1 MAANPFD
8 EYDVAP
14 GPRVTPVVPAAPV
27 TPVAAGMSANPFD
40 EFDIAPIPRATPVVQ
55 AAPTAGGMVSSALG
69 DVGNAVQSFG
79 VGSARGV
86 ANVGLTAQD
95 WIGQGLS
102 ALGGGAVGGDFL
114 QRDAR
119 MGQAKLNLE
128 AAPFQE
134 RNPYAFGAGKI
145 GGEVLGALPAIRGA
159 AGLVSAK
166 APGFAQAIRS
176 GGMEAANAFTRA
188 AGGAIAGGVTSLLTE
203 PEDAGMGALVGAA
216 IPVVGAPVIAK
227 IGQKIAEKAV
237 PATQEVEAMAK
248 KLYET
253 MDQSNVRIVQ
263 PVVAKFSSLMGNF
276 VGNSQQYL
284 KRSHTVVNEKLAQ
297 LKDLAAEPLSVTRMN
312 EFYKDLRQSASNVGG
327 TEGSILYSMADKV
340 KSLFDNITPK
350 ELGGASAQDIVN
362 LRRANDL
369 QRRAFKSADID
380 EILRKATLKAEGETS
395 NVPAATAIQKGFESL
410 AANKGKMAS
419 FSAEERKLI
428 EGVAKGTYKTK
439 ILNVLSKLKP
449 GMKLDARA
457 LVYALGG
464 SANPAAA
471 VALAGTGAAAG
482 AARNVMVKGQAEKV
496 GRFIRNKGPVQPP
509 PFRFPYPVTSTGVA
523 TTQEV
528 TPNRMRR

>member
-14 GPRVTPVVPAAPV
+14 GPRVTPVVPAA
-27 TPVAAGMSANPFD
+27 PVAAGMSANPFD

-55 AAPTAGGMVSSALG
+55 AAPTAADMASSALG
-69 DVGNAVQSFG
+69 SMGNAVQSFG

-119 MGQAKLNLE
+119 MGQAKLNRE

-134 RNPYAFGAGKI
+134 RNPYAFGGGKI
-145 GGEVLGALPAIRGA
+145 GGEVLAVSPFIRGA
-159 AGLVSAK
+159 AGLVSAAK

-203 PEDAGMGALVGAA
+203 PEDAAMGALVGAA

-248 KLYET
+248 KIYKAL
-253 MDQSNVRIVQ
+253 DNSNIRIVQ
-263 PVVAKFSSLMGNF
+263 PVVAKFSSLMDNF
-276 VGNSQQYL
+276 VGSNQQYL

-297 LKDLAAEPLSVTRMN
+297 LQDLAAEPLSVTRMN
-312 EFYKDLRQSASNVGG
+312 EFYKDLRKSASNVGE

-340 KSLFDNITPK
+340 KLLFDNITPK
-350 ELGGASAQDIVN
+350 QLGGASAQDIVN

-380 EILRKATLKAEGETS
+380 EILRKATVKAEGETS
-395 NVPAATAIQKGFESL
+395 NVPVATAIQKGFENL
-410 AANKGKMAS
+410 AGNAGKMAG
-419 FSAEERKLI
+419 FSAEEKALI
-428 EGVAKGTYKTK
+428 EGVSKGTNKTK
-439 ILNVLSKLKP
+439 ILNILSKLKP
-449 GMKLDARA
+449 GQKLDARA
-457 LVYALGG
+457 LMYAIGG
-464 SANPAAA
+464 AANAPAAI
-471 VALAGTGAAAG
+471 ALAGTGAAAG

-496 GRFIRNKGPVQPP
+496 GRFIRNKGPVQTP

-523 TTQEV
+523 TAQEA

>member
-14 GPRVTPVVPAAPV
+14 GPRVTPVMPAA
-27 TPVAAGMSANPFD
+27 PVAAGMSANPFD
-40 EFDIAPIPRATPVVQ
+40 EFDTAPIRRATPVVQ
-55 AAPTAGGMVSSALG
+55 AAPTAANMASSALG
-69 DVGNAVQSFG
+69 SMGNAVQSFG
-79 VGSARGV
+79 LGGARGV
-86 ANVGLTAQD
+86 ANVALTAQD

-119 MGQAKLNLE
+119 MGQEKLNRE
-128 AAPFQE
+128 AALFQE
-134 RNPYAFGAGKI
+134 RNPYAFSAGKI
-145 GGEVLGALPAIRGA
+145 GGEVLAASPAIRGV
-159 AGLVSAK
+159 AGLANAAK

-203 PEDAGMGALVGAA
+203 PKDTGMGALIGAA
-216 IPVVGAPVIAK
+216 IPVVGAPVISK

-237 PATQEVEAMAK
+237 PTTKEVEAIAE
-248 KLYET
+248 KLYKT

-276 VGNSQQYL
+276 VGNNQQYL
-284 KRSHTVVNEKLAQ
+284 KRSHTVVNEKLAELQ
-297 LKDLAAEPLSVTRMN
+297 DLAAEPLSVTRMN
-312 EFYKDLRQSASNVGG
+312 EFYKALRQSASNVGG

-380 EILRKATLKAEGETS
+380 EILRKATIKAEGETS
-395 NVPAATAIQKGFESL
+395 NVPVATAIQKGFEDL
-410 AANKGKMAS
+410 AKNQGKMAG
-419 FSAEERKLI
+419 FSAEEKALI
-428 EGVAKGTYKTK
+428 EGVSKGTYKTK
-439 ILNVLSKLKP
+439 ILNILSKLKP
-449 GMKLDARA
+449 GMRLDTRA
-457 LVYALGG
+457 LLYALGG
-464 SANPAAA
+464 TANPAAA
-471 VALAGTGAAAG
+471 LAFAGGGAMAG
-482 AARNVMVKGQAEKV
+482 AARNAMVKGQAENV

-509 PFRFPYPVTSTGVA
+509 PFRFPYPVTSAGVA
-523 TTQEV
+523 TGQELKS
-528 TPNRMRR
+528 NRMRR